1 VRSGGRVIRD
11 ALGRDLLRA
20 SLFEAVE
27 DEVEAELVFAVLQKW
42 LDSDIVPPPRWWLS
56 LRILS
61 GLKSTP

>member
-1 VRSGGRVIRD
+1 
-11 ALGRDLLRA
+11 LGRDLLRA